1 MYLQFQ
7 LKSGADYNMAHD
19 YDKAKPRQVVVHF
32 HQNLSGRPPMVAQ
45 KKSKRGGPAP
55 TLTRR

>member
-19 YDKAKPRQVVVHF
+19 YDKAKQRQAVVHF
-32 HQNLSGRPPMVAQ
+32 HQNLSGRPARVAQ
-45 KKSKRGGPAP
+45 RASA
-55 TLTRR
+55 